1 MIISIIA
8 AMDEKRGIGIDNK
21 MPWHL
26 PADLKR
32 FKKITMGHHLIMG
45 RKTYQSIENPLPGRT
60 MIILSRNPDFKAEGC
75 LLSGSFSEALEKAR
89 NAGEKEI
96 FVVGGGEVYREAL
109 SSVDRLYLSLVHTSQ
124 PADTHFPQFEE
135 SDWSLICEQEFP
147 VDEDNPLAHTFKQF
161 VRNKTDT

>member
-8 AMDEKRGIGIDNK
+8 AMDENKGIGIDNK

-45 RKTYQSIENPLPGRT
+45 RKTYQSIAKPLPGRK
-60 MIILSRNPDFKAEGC
+60 MIILSRNPDFIAREC
-75 LLSGSFSEALEKAR
+75 LLSGSISEALEIAR
-89 NAGEKEI
+89 EAGEKEV

-109 SSVDRLYLSLVHTSQ
+109 PVVKRLYLSYVHTSQ
-124 PADTHFPQFEE
+124 PADTFFPQIEE
-135 SDWSLICEQEFP
+135 SDWSMICEQEFP
-147 VDEDNPLAHTFKQF
+147 ADEENTFAHTFRHLVWKQP
-161 VRNKTDT
+161 